1 MQKIQIKNL
10 TWVDIVDP
18 TKEDVAYIK
27 SLGFHPVIV
36 QELQVPTLRP
46 KVEQYD
52 NCLYMVLHFPI
63 YHSREKTSKSME
75 IDFIITKYALITVRY
90 GRIQPLHEFW
100 KKCESKED
108 EPHFQHSAASILYHM
123 LQELNKFSFRQ
134 IDHITEKIDKLEQE
148 IFEKEN
154 PHTEE
159 KIVEKISII
168 RRDILDFRRTLKPQY
183 TILNS
188 LKMRGMDFF
197 GKITEPYFVDIIG
210 DHMRVWELLDN
221 HKEAIESLQEA
232 NDSLL
237 SNKTNRIVKLLTIFT
252 VIVFPIIALSNI
264 FSMSGPLYMPFSKGS
279 IWIMGAMIIGGLTI
293 LIAFKKKKWL

>member
-27 SLGFHPVIV
+27 SLDFHPVII
-36 QELQVPTLRP
+36 QELQTQTLRP

-63 YHSREKTSKSME
+63 YQTKERTSKSME
-75 IDFIITKYALITVRY
+75 IDFLITKYALITVRY
-90 GRIQPLHEFW
+90 GKIQPLHEFW
-100 KKCESKED
+100 KKCESRE
-108 EPHFQHSAASILYHM
+108 EEQNFQHSAASILYHM

-134 IDHITEKIDKLEQE
+134 IDHITEKIDKLEKE
-148 IFEKEN
+148 IFEQEN
-154 PHTEE
+154 PQTEA

-188 LKMRGMDFF
+188 LKMRGIDFF
-197 GKITEPYFVDIIG
+197 GKTTEPYFADIIG

-264 FSMSGPLYMPFSKGS
+264 FSMSAPFYEPFAKGS
-279 IWIMGAMIIGGLTI
+279 IMIMAAMAIGCLCI
-293 LIAFKKKKWL
+293 LLVFKRKKWL